1 MFESRFMVAR
11 DRKAQAGF
19 FEQSKAKTGFACYDV
34 ISF

>member
-1 MFESRFMVAR
+1 MVAH

-19 FEQSKAKTGFACYDV
+19 LEQLKAKTGFACYDV

>member
-1 MFESRFMVAR
+1 MVAH

-19 FEQSKAKTGFACYDV
+19 FEQSKVKTGFACYDV